1 MRGSGGASPAATFGS
16 LRCCTANFP
25 LLLPD
30 FLSALACS
38 PRRRTRGPM
47 TNYVPSLGLEV
58 LGQGA
63 GLRKWAILPRSRDPP
78 GPAAKGQACKTLD
91 YYSPLAR
98 QLSPSAASALFLAAS
113 AASSEWQ

>member
-1 MRGSGGASPAATFGS
+1 
-16 LRCCTANFP
+16 
-25 LLLPD
+25 
-30 FLSALACS
+30 
-38 PRRRTRGPM
+38 M

-113 AASSEWQ
+113 AASSECQ